1 MDAYLVIREG
11 TKWTD
16 VVRLIAGRTL
26 TIGRA
31 PTNQV
36 VIKDERC
43 SRNHAEVF
51 FTDGKWTL
59 RDHDSRNGSLVNG
72 QPISGDYLLQPR
84 DVIRI
89 AKCQLAFVHELSEAV
104 GDAFSADPVT
114 VKREQELKE
123 IAGTDL
129 AGDSSV
135 ADDSFA
141 PTTITH
147 RRGKARLLDR
157 HGDPSGTPKGIQ

>member
-16 VVRLIAGRTL
+16 VVRLVTGRT
-26 TIGRA
+26 IMVGRA

-43 SRNHAEVF
+43 SRNHAEIF
-51 FTDGKWTL
+51 FTAGKWTL

-89 AKCQLAFVHELSEAV
+89 AKCQMAFVHELSEAV
-104 GDAFSADPVT
+104 DDAFSADPVQ
-114 VKREQELKE
+114 VGGEAE
-123 IAGTDL
+123 
-129 AGDSSV
+129 S
-135 ADDSFA
+135 
-141 PTTITH
+141 
-147 RRGKARLLDR
+147 
-157 HGDPSGTPKGIQ
+157 